1 MAGIAGGAD
10 ASAGL
15 PTRPLGKTGVR
26 ISILALGGW
35 HIGSVKDQNEA
46 VRIMHTAIDEGLTFF
61 DNAWD
66 YHDGGS
72 EEVMGKALS
81 APGQRDK
88 VFLMTKNCGRDA
100 KGTRQDLEDS
110 LRRHQTDRLD
120 LWQYHEVH
128 DDH

>member
-1 MAGIAGGAD
+1 MSEPSNTRREFLQTTVAAGTGGTT
-10 ASAGL
+10 GL

-26 ISILALGGW
+26 VSILALGGW

-81 APGQRDK
+81 APGKRDK

-100 KGTRQDLEDS
+100 KTAGQHLE
-110 LRRHQTDRLD
+110 
-120 LWQYHEVH
+120 
-128 DDH
+128 